1 MPISDWGVIGETTS
15 PRGLLLIFYLRK
27 YATTVSVLEAG
38 RAGETIEVS
47 MIEKANRDPERFR
60 LHAEV
65 CKVLTDPKRLM
76 LLDVLREDEHSVGE
90 LAQELGCSLAN
101 ASQHLA
107 VLRSA
112 GLVDT
117 RRDGTTIRY
126 RLSEP
131 SLIAACDVIH
141 EIVERR
147 MTVTRV
153 PVAMPAG
160 AGAGLSKGR

>member
-1 MPISDWGVIGETTS
+1 MKD
-15 PRGLLLIFYLRK
+15 
-27 YATTVSVLEAG
+27 
-38 RAGETIEVS
+38 
-47 MIEKANRDPERFR
+47 KANRDPERYR

-65 CKVLTDPKRLM
+65 CRVLTDPKRLM
-76 LLDVLREDEHSVGE
+76 LLDVLREGEHSVGE
-90 LAQELGCSLAN
+90 LADELGCSLAN

-126 RLSEP
+126 RLAEP

-147 MTVTRV
+147 LARRRASMTVAQASAA
-153 PVAMPAG
+153 PVA
-160 AGAGLSKGR
+160 LSSEP

>member
-1 MPISDWGVIGETTS
+1 MNDKG
-15 PRGLLLIFYLRK
+15 
-27 YATTVSVLEAG
+27 
-38 RAGETIEVS
+38 
-47 MIEKANRDPERFR
+47 NRDPERYR

-65 CKVLTDPKRLM
+65 CRVLTDPKRLM
-76 LLDVLREDEHSVGE
+76 LLDVLREGEHSVGE
-90 LAQELGCSLAN
+90 LAQELGCSLSN

-117 RRDGTTIRY
+117 NRDGTTIRY

-141 EIVERR
+141 EIVDRR
-147 MTVTRV
+147 LARNRLPMVAPQADV
-153 PVAMPAG
+153 AAAPVSSRP
-160 AGAGLSKGR
+160 